1 MRNVATS
8 IFYLKPFARIYEE
21 HPILSFSL
29 SSRLPRLLFIHTSI
43 SSAIFLD
50 SLGPTTFSRFPRQH
64 RVRSKF
70 SQIPFTPF
78 LPLLFP
84 PLANNIRQE
93 IYLITSNTRVIP
105 IRASNSR
112 RLLHIYIYIQDVQER
127 RGFNGSKNSRLKSP
141 SPVFV
146 GINEKLTESEQSTSS
161 NGLFQPLTK

>member
-70 SQIPFTPF
+70 SQILPF

-112 RLLHIYIYIQDVQER
+112 RLLHIYIQDVQEQ

-146 GINEKLTESEQSTSS
+146 GINEKLTELEQSTSS